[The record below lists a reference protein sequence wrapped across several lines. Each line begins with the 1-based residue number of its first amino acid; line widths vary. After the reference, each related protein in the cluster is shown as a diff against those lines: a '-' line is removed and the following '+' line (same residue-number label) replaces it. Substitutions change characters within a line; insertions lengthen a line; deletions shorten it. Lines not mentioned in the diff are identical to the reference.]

1 MVGGMAEVT
10 IGLDENG
17 EGFITDYGVNALVTQ
32 VEQGHGGVTTYF
44 LRDYTDEMAGKNAIC
59 GSDFGRKQIYKN
71 LFIHRYEEKSN

>member
-44 LRDYTDEMAGKNAIC
+44 LRD
-59 GSDFGRKQIYKN
+59 R
-71 LFIHRYEEKSN
+71 

>member
-1 MVGGMAEVT
+1 MGSLTAWSVAWRKIT

-44 LRDYTDEMAGKNAIC
+44 PERLYR
-59 GSDFGRKQIYKN
+59 
-71 LFIHRYEEKSN
+71 